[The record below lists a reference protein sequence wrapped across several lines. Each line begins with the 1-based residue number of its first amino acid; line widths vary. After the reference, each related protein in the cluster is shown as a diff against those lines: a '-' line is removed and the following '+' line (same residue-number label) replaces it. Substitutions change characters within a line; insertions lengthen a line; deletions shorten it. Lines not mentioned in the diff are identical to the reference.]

1 MAEERREQYRLQIDL
16 PVLYKVSDHPAIHKA
31 VTYDISDSGIAL
43 YTYASY
49 KKGTKLHVTLQGIF
63 DSPKAC
69 AVVYSSQ
76 KYGVLH
82 KIGARFLE

>member
-1 MAEERREQYRLQIDL
+1 MAEERREQYRFQIDL
-16 PVLYKVSDHPAIHKA
+16 PVLYKVSDHPAIQKA

-43 YTYASY
+43 YTYAGY
-49 KKGTKLHVTLQGIF
+49 KKGTRLHVTLQGIF

-76 KYGVLH
+76 KYGALH